1 MSQNTVIKVHQCRLS
16 TTHTQGNRTE
26 KILLK
31 TSSLFIAS
39 LLSLS
44 LSLLIHFQKIQLLK
58 KESDRNI
65 CVRLVLPP
73 QNEFSFFTFCMFWSL
88 FTHLFLHRLHCL
100 SPIHQF
106 KIWGHQALNQFVPN
120 TVVQSLWT
128 LSLTSV
134 FVPNMLVQ
142 NLRSLSFTSM
152 FVPNM
157 LVQNLWT
164 LNPTSMFVPNMLVQ
178 NLWTPSP
185 TWLSLICQ
193 VDIWGHHAPDHCP
206 SVIRQFWI
214 WEHKPNIIIIRLH
227 SRWPI
232 FSDRKSR

>member
-1 MSQNTVIKVHQCRLS
+1 MQIGQVPEHSDQS
-16 TTHTQGNRTE
+16 T
-26 KILLK
+26 
-31 TSSLFIAS
+31 SAS
-39 LLSLS
+39 LIYHSHTGEQNRENCVKNQFFIYCFTSLS

-58 KESDRNI
+58 KGPDHNI

-73 QNEFSFFTFCMFWSL
+73 QNEFSFLTFCMFWSL

-106 KIWGHQALNQFVPN
+106 KIRGHQAPNHCLSLIHQFKFWGHQAPDQ
-120 TVVQSLWT
+120 
-128 LSLTSV
+128 
-134 FVPNMLVQ
+134 
-142 NLRSLSFTSM
+142 

-164 LNPTSMFVPNMLVQ
+164 LSPTSMFVPNTFVQ

-185 TWLSLICQ
+185 TSLSLICQ
-193 VDIWGHHAPDHCP
+193 LDIWGHHAPDHCL

-214 WEHKPNIIIIRLH
+214 W
-227 SRWPI
+227 
-232 FSDRKSR
+232 